1 MIKNNRNIYSVLE
14 IEKTSE
20 GANYLIEIDF
30 SQPIFQGHF
39 PNKAVL
45 PGVIM
50 CDIIRYQ
57 ASELLEKKLY
67 LYSAKNIKFSRM
79 IIPSNDNKYNIKLI
93 SYKKHNQ
100 YDIKATISKNDEI
113 YFKINAKYQ
122 EKT

>member
-1 MIKNNRNIYSVLE
+1 MMKNNITIYSVLE

-30 SQPIFQGHF
+30 SHPIFQGHF
-39 PNKAVL
+39 PNKAIL

-50 CDIIRYQ
+50 SDIIRSQ

-67 LYSAKNIKFSRM
+67 LYSAKNIKFSKM
-79 IIPSNDNKYNIKLI
+79 ITPSKNNKYNIKLI
-93 SYKKHNQ
+93 SHKKHNQ

-122 EKT
+122 EKK